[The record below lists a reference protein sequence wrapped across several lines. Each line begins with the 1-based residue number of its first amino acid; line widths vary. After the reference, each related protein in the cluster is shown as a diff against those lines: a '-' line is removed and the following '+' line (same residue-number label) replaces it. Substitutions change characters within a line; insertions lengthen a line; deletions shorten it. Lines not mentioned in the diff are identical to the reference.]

1 VSREKGV
8 VESAGRLKGREK
20 RKSEPCDEMKIYEFL
35 TVGSLVMNFVLF
47 IAWILTGV
55 YFVQRGWRRA
65 GYLLTAGTGLVM
77 VSTVAGVFVP
87 GRPSFDAAVALR
99 AMEFAGRIATIFG
112 LFLAWQES
120 RKE

>member
-8 VESAGRLKGREK
+8 VESAGRLKGGEK

-87 GRPSFDAAVALR
+87 GRPSFDAAVA
-99 AMEFAGRIATIFG
+99 
-112 LFLAWQES
+112 
-120 RKE
+120 

>member
-1 VSREKGV
+1 
-8 VESAGRLKGREK
+8 
-20 RKSEPCDEMKIYEFL
+20 MKIYEFL

-87 GRPSFDAAVALR
+87 GRPSFDAAVA
-99 AMEFAGRIATIFG
+99 
-112 LFLAWQES
+112 
-120 RKE
+120 